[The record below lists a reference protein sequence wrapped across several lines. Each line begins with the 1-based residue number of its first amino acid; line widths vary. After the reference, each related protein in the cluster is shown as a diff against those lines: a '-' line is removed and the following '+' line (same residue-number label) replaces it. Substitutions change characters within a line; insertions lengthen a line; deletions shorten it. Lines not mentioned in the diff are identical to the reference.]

1 MPLVANGIYAH
12 GPDRPYE
19 AESAYY
25 LNYQII
31 SALASLDYLNKAPD
45 EGIWENR
52 CQYFHFYTDHLM
64 FSVGQIANRFVITNR
79 DDQLTEERKKQN
91 RQNFQFTD
99 DEYPILSNKLPRN
112 TIEHID
118 EHDQAIIQT
127 YRGVGGFNLI
137 DDQTKPDLI
146 VFFRNNTHTHPYT
159 LDLLQRKL
167 FIRRGENDLVIDL
180 DALKNELLSLQ
191 GKVKYFQQI
200 VSNIF

>member
-12 GPDRPYE
+12 GPERPYE

>member
-1 MPLVANGIYAH
+1 MPLDANGMYAL
-12 GPDRPYE
+12 GADRPYE

-25 LNYQII
+25 LNYQIF
-31 SALASLDYLNKAPD
+31 SALVSLDFLNKAPD
-45 EGIWENR
+45 DSVWENR

-64 FSVGQIANRFVITNR
+64 FSIGQIANRFVITKQ
-79 DDQLTEERKKQN
+79 DDHLTEERKKQN

-118 EHDQAIIQT
+118 EHDQGIIQT

-167 FIRRGENDLVIDL
+167 FIRRGENDLVVDL
-180 DALKNELLSLQ
+180 DALKKELLSLQ
-191 GKVKYFQQI
+191 GKAKHFQQI